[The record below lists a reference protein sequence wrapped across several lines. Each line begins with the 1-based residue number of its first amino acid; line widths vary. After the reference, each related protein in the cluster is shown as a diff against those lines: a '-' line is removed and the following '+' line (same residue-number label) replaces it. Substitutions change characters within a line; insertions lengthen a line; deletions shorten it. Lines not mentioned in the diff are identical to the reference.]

1 MRATSALTEQVLPPG
16 VRPAMIEP
24 LYERVSHNRASAA
37 VFTVAFVLFTA
48 LAVAVPVALLTAL
61 GAAIWLLADGGA
73 AGAGDAVW
81 RTVLVAAGVAF
92 GLTLVAAVSWVAFRL
107 SRPERLL
114 LRTLRA
120 RITNRGELADAKSVL
135 KDMAIA
141 AGFRHSPQL
150 YVIEEPRVN
159 AFALGRTHE
168 EAVIGVTTGFAERL
182 TPDEQRAVFANLMAR
197 ICSLDIRVATAV
209 SALMG
214 PVWAARDWDLKRA
227 HETFLEHKEDPET
240 AAALAIVAS
249 GRGGAVPIVPWFI
262 AQGIFVLVT
271 EILSWWHLETAWT
284 ASEKADAEGML
295 LLKDPRSMLSA
306 LKSVLDA
313 DNHVPSAGDAYS
325 QLFYCWAGFGFAP
338 EDDPEYRRVSRLCEV
353 LGAEGLAERPAP
365 NLAWGGTAPLA
376 SAAAAAQA
384 RRASGEGT

>member
-1 MRATSALTEQVLPPG
+1 MTEQVLPQG
-16 VRPAMIEP
+16 VRPARIEP
-24 LYERVSHNRASAA
+24 LYERVQHNRVSAA
-37 VFTVAFVLFTA
+37 VFTVAFVLFTS
-48 LAVAVPVALLTAL
+48 LAVAIPVALLT
-61 GAAIWLLADGGA
+61 GLLAALWLAGRGGAIAGGSEWQAVLIAGGA
-73 AGAGDAVW
+73 AFV
-81 RTVLVAAGVAF
+81 
-92 GLTLVAAVSWVAFRL
+92 LTLVGAIAWVAFRL

-114 LRTLRA
+114 VKTLRA
-120 RITNRGELADAKSVL
+120 RVTNRGELADVKSVL

-150 YVIEEPRVN
+150 YVIEERRVN
-159 AFALGRTHE
+159 AFALGRTHDN
-168 EAVIGVTTGFAERL
+168 AVIGVTTGFAERL
-182 TPDEQRAVFANLMAR
+182 TPDEQRAAFANLMAR

-227 HETFLEHKEDPET
+227 HETSFEHREDPET
-240 AAALAIVAS
+240 AAALAMARS
-249 GRGGAVPIVPWFI
+249 GRGGAVPVVPWFI
-262 AQGIFVLVT
+262 AQGVFVLVT

-306 LKSVLDA
+306 LRSVLNA

-338 EDDPEYRRVSRLCEV
+338 EDDPEFRRVSRLREV
-353 LGAEGLAERPAP
+353 LGAEGMAEHPAP
-365 NLAWGGTAPLA
+365 NLAWAK
-376 SAAAAAQA
+376 
-384 RRASGEGT
+384 GELS

>member
-1 MRATSALTEQVLPPG
+1 MTEQVLPEG
-16 VRPAMIEP
+16 VRPARIEP
-24 LYERVSHNRASAA
+24 LYERVAHNRVSAA
-37 VFTVAFVLFTA
+37 VFTVAFVLFTS
-48 LAVAVPVALLTAL
+48 LAVAIPVALLAGLIAAL
-61 GAAIWLLADGGA
+61 WLAAGGA
-73 AGAGDAVW
+73 ATAGASAWQV
-81 RTVLVAAGVAF
+81 VLIAGGAALA
-92 GLTLVAAVSWVAFRL
+92 LTLAGAIAWVAFRL

-114 LRTLRA
+114 LKTLCA
-120 RITNRGELADAKSVL
+120 RVTNKGELADVKSIL

-150 YVIEEPRVN
+150 YLIEERRVN
-159 AFALGRTHE
+159 AFALGRSHE
-168 EAVIGVTTGFAERL
+168 NAVIGVTTGFAERL

-197 ICSLDIRVATAV
+197 ICSLDVRVATAV
-209 SALMG
+209 SVLMG

-227 HETFLEHKEDPET
+227 HETSLEHREDAET
-240 AAALAIVAS
+240 AAALALAKN
-249 GRGGAVPIVPWFI
+249 GRAGAVPVVPWFI

-271 EILSWWHLETAWT
+271 EILSWWHRETAWT

-306 LKSVLDA
+306 LKTVLDA

-338 EDDPEYRRVSRLCEV
+338 EDDPEYRRVSRLREV

-365 NLAWGGTAPLA
+365 NLSRATGGLW
-376 SAAAAAQA
+376 
-384 RRASGEGT
+384 